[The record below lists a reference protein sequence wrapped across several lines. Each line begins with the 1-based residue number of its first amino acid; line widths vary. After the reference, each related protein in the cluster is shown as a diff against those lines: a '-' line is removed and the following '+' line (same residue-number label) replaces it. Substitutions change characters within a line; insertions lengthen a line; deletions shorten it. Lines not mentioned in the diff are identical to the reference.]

1 VDLLKEKFKI
11 KTNSKINKSY
21 FLLVV
26 ETQMERRKLKAYKMF
41 YWTSVVLA
49 LLNQTHN
56 LLVYTS
62 VHE

>member
-11 KTNSKINKSY
+11 KKNSKINKSY

-41 YWTSVVLA
+41 YLTSVVLA

>member
-11 KTNSKINKSY
+11 NKNSKINKSY